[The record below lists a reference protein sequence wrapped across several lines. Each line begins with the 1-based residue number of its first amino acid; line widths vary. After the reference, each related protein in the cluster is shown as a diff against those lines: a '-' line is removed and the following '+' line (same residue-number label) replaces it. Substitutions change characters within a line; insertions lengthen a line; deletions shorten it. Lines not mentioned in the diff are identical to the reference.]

1 MEILTNILTE
11 DQFRQELAETAQ
23 FLSQRGISEAAVTF
37 GFTPDCP
44 DLEDVGV
51 PHVVPVTDVASFVAD
66 RERTKGFRLGVYDCW
81 IEPSGLAAHFLFC
94 NDSDIHFTS
103 ESDELLDLVRA
114 RWRGRGFHVYPDDLD
129 KKT

>member
-11 DQFRQELAETAQ
+11 DQFRQELADTAH
-23 FLSQRGISEAAVTF
+23 FLSQQGISEAAVSF

-51 PHVVPVTDVASFVAD
+51 PHSVPVADVPSVVAE

-81 IEPSGLAAHFLFC
+81 IEASGLDARFRFC
-94 NDSDIHFTS
+94 NDRDVHFTS
-103 ESDELLDLVRA
+103 ESAELLDCVRA
-114 RWRGRGFHVYPDDLD
+114 RWRASGFRVYPDDLE
-129 KKT
+129 KA